1 MEDGSRW
8 RTISSST
15 GRARSWLA
23 RPGLAVYLALALVVV
38 AAVAIVL
45 YDHHDLRAW
54 TPNIATSAL
63 SIAITVTIVSRIVRH
78 EARRRIQ
85 PRVERTLYWIGLG
98 YRGFLHAIL
107 IDYAGTHHATFKPIP
122 RTAPEMVELWLAEQE
137 HEDVPRRPLEGE
149 RWPMLVASA
158 REYVGELEDHRARD
172 LDVLEPDLVRAIDDF
187 RWNVAQAIQLL
198 GMYEQG
204 LLQEQADTEQ
214 VALMTVMQGAQQ
226 LTSALERYAP
236 TWMTVLEQMR
246 AAAAE
251 HSRRSGA
258 DRHDE

>member
-1 MEDGSRW
+1 VD
-8 RTISSST
+8 
-15 GRARSWLA
+15 
-23 RPGLAVYLALALVVV
+23 
-38 AAVAIVL
+38 
-45 YDHHDLRAW
+45 
-54 TPNIATSAL
+54 
-63 SIAITVTIVSRIVRH
+63 VTIVSWIVRR

-85 PRVERTLYWIGLG
+85 PRVERTLYSIGLS
-98 YRGFLHAIL
+98 YPRGFLHAIL
-107 IDYAGTHHATFKPIP
+107 IDYARTHHATFKPIP

-137 HEDVPRRPLEGE
+137 HEDVPRHRLEGE
-149 RWPMLVASA
+149 RWPMLIASA
-158 REYVGELEDHRARD
+158 REYVGELEDYRARD

-187 RWNVAQAIQLL
+187 RWNVGQAIQLL

-246 AAAAE
+246 AGAAE

-258 DRHDE
+258 KGHDE